1 MSWNAGL
8 DVVRLPVVAG
18 PTGAGKS
25 AVALA
30 LAEWAPVTIISA
42 DSRQVYRHF
51 DIGTAKP
58 TLAER
63 SAVPHALI
71 DVADPAERVSAA
83 RWADAAIVA
92 IDDARAAGRTP
103 VVVGG
108 TGLYLRALF
117 DPLFDEPPLDPE
129 ARQALEIELAAR
141 DTEDLRREVQAV
153 DPSRAHLGRTQLLRA
168 IEMVRLTG
176 ETITSWHERAPRK
189 ARFSASYLIVDPG
202 AALAARLVARTSA
215 MFDAGWVDEV
225 RDLVTTVPEGA
236 PAWNATGYDAVR
248 QVVRGS
254 LELDAARELVGIRTR
269 QYAKRQR
276 TWFRHQLDPASVT
289 RLGSDEGA
297 SNDRVQRW
305 WHAQEQT

>member
-1 MSWNAGL
+1 MG
-8 DVVRLPVVAG
+8 VVRLPVVAG

-30 LAEWAPVTIISA
+30 LAERAPVTIISA

-63 SAVPHALI
+63 TAVPHELI
-71 DVADPAERVSAA
+71 SVVDPTERVSAA
-83 RWADAAIVA
+83 RWADAASVA
-92 IDDARAAGRTP
+92 VHAARAQGRIP
-103 VVVGG
+103 LIVGG

-117 DPLFDEPPLDPE
+117 DPLFNEPPLDAE
-129 ARQALEIELAAR
+129 ARRALEAELAAR

-176 ETITSWHERAPRK
+176 ETISSWHARAPRE
-189 ARFSASYLIVDPG
+189 ARFTASYLIVDPG
-202 AALAARLVARTSA
+202 PALAARLVARTAA

-248 QVVRGS
+248 QVVRRS
-254 LELDAARELVGIRTR
+254 LSLDAAKELIGIRTR
-269 QYAKRQR
+269 QFAKRQR

-289 RLGSDEGA
+289 RVEHDDEG
-297 SNDRVQRW
+297 SNDRVQQW

>member
-8 DVVRLPVVAG
+8 GVVRLPVIAG

-25 AVALA
+25 AVAMR
-30 LAEWAPVTIISA
+30 LAERAPVTIISA
-42 DSRQVYRHF
+42 DSRQVYRGF

-58 TLAER
+58 TLSER

-71 DVADPAERVSAA
+71 DVVDPAERVSAA
-83 RWADAAIVA
+83 RWSDAAIVA
-92 IDDARAAGRTP
+92 IEAALAAARVP
-103 VVVGG
+103 VIVGG

-117 DPLFDEPPLDPE
+117 DPLFHEPPLDAD
-129 ARQALEIELAAR
+129 ARRAIAAELAVR

-176 ETITSWHERAPRK
+176 ETISAWHSRAPRE
-189 ARFSASYLIVDPG
+189 ARFMASYLIVDPG
-202 AALAARLVARTSA
+202 AALAGRLVARTAA

-248 QVVRGS
+248 QVVRGTLK
-254 LELDAARELVGIRTR
+254 LEAARDLVGIRTR

-289 RLGSDEGA
+289 RVGSDDDG
-297 SNDRVQRW
+297 SNDRVQHW